1 MTGTLIA
8 MEAAGTTLTVVEA
21 ANQALAKIGVQGQW
35 LNVKDARGL
44 TGYVAAWFVQIGP
57 TVPATQTVK
66 VAAEVGPAGLRLR
79 DGPST
84 TANTLKILPVGTALT
99 PLEATAG
106 KVGVNGQW
114 LRVKEPGGMTGYV
127 AAWFVG

>member
-1 MTGTLIA
+1 
-8 MEAAGTTLTVVEA
+8 
-21 ANQALAKIGVQGQW
+21 
-35 LNVKDARGL
+35 
-44 TGYVAAWFVQIGP
+44 
-57 TVPATQTVK
+57 VK
-66 VAAEVGPAGLRLR
+66 VAAAVGPAGLRLR

-84 TANTLKILPVGTALT
+84 TSNTLKVLPVGTALT
-99 PLEATAG
+99 PLESTAG